1 MAWKT
6 TTEVIEAVKIG
17 GAVTE
22 DELRYAV
29 RNLSVWQSGLIFPL
43 ARAITEDPVS
53 AKTVRDLKRAYDN
66 MRTGNDIPLDVR
78 LKGGSYEPGI
88 GRTEST
94 NRFANSVADTAVKL
108 HDILKAASGER
119 HSKEVQDE

>member
-53 AKTVRDLKRAYDN
+53 AKTVHDLKRAYDN
-66 MRTGNDIPLDVR
+66 MRTGNDVPLDVR

-88 GRTEST
+88 SRDEST
-94 NRFANSVADTAVKL
+94 SRFAGLVANTAVKL
-108 HDILKAASGER
+108 HDILKDASGK
-119 HSKEVQDE
+119 SSPKEQP

>member
-43 ARAITEDPVS
+43 ARAITEEPVS
-53 AKTVRDLKRAYDN
+53 AKTKRDLKRSLDN
-66 MRTGNDIPLDVR
+66 MRTGNDVPLDVR
-78 LKGGSYEPGI
+78 LKGSSYEPGI
-88 GRTEST
+88 GQDESR
-94 NRFANSVADTAVKL
+94 NRFASSVADTAVKL
-108 HDILKAASGER
+108 HDILKAVSGKT
-119 HSKEVQDE
+119 SPKEQS

>member
-6 TTEVIEAVKIG
+6 TTEVIKAVKIG

-43 ARAITEDPVS
+43 ARAITEEPVS
-53 AKTVRDLKRAYDN
+53 AKTKRDLKRSLDN
-66 MRTGNDIPLDVR
+66 MRTGNDVPLDAR
-78 LKGGSYEPGI
+78 LKGSSYEPGI
-88 GRTEST
+88 GQDESRD
-94 NRFANSVADTAVKL
+94 RFASSVADMAVKL
-108 HDILKAASGER
+108 HAILKDASGK
-119 HSKEVQDE
+119 SSPKEQS